1 MNKLNFAQLDA
12 NTVNKAAKDSWNADY
27 IHAIVEQDGQQY
39 LLEELIY
46 DENDELSGHVAYGP
60 FSSPIS
66 PAIFAGI
73 YGLCECEV
81 DNCSYSFFKSNSTI
95 LMDKYNIKEHTHEYY
110 EVDMSDLADILK
122 SATEIDINSHGDII
136 NLCLDLGILTEE
148 DLKEQLADEYK
159 AIMGAENL
167 HAKWFI

>member
-1 MNKLNFAQLDA
+1 MNKLNFALLDA

-27 IHAIVEQDGQQY
+27 LHAIVEQDGQQY
-39 LLEELIY
+39 LLEELFY
-46 DENDELSGHVAYGP
+46 DENDELSGHVAFGP
-60 FSSPIS
+60 FSSPVS
-66 PAIFAGI
+66 SSIFADR
-73 YGLCECEV
+73 YGLCECED
-81 DNCSYSFFKSNSTI
+81 DNCYYSFFKSNSII

-122 SATEIDINSHGDII
+122 SATEIDFNSNEDII
-136 NLCLDLGILTEE
+136 NLCLDLGLMTEE
-148 DLKEQLADEYK
+148 GLKKQLADECR